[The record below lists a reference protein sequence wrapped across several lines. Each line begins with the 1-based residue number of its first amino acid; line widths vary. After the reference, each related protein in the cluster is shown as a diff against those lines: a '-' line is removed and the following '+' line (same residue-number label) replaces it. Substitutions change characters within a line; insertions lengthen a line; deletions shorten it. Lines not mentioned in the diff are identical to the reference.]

1 MIGTRVEVE
10 YEENVDGV
18 VKYLDWIK
26 GTVMDYHKV
35 NGYLVQFP
43 DDVDWI
49 KILLKQERR
58 EDNQVGFRAKELN
71 TKSN

>member
-1 MIGTRVEVE
+1 MIGTRVEAE

-18 VKYLDWIK
+18 VRHLRWIFK
-26 GTVMDYHKV
+26 GTIMDYDKV

-49 KILLKQERR
+49 KTRNSKDVRIIK
-58 EDNQVGFRAKELN
+58 
-71 TKSN
+71 